1 MATEAC
7 VTATEFVIRGATEQT
22 ETGRPSWFEL
32 SELRLF
38 NEAGENVAPQAASV
52 ELLLQP
58 SNPDD
63 VGMINDDLFWGSGGH
78 FVVWQN
84 EHAFHG
90 RDLVKLTFSSPQ
102 SITGAE
108 LYSTNY
114 ESFGTDGLIIADGVT
129 SLPVRMVFLADNNP
143 GGQNCYAG
151 GEVVERPCS
160 TMEGQVPFADETM
173 CVPAADVG

>member
-7 VTATEFVIRGATEQT
+7 VTATEFVVRGATEET

-38 NEAGENVAPQAASV
+38 NEAGENVAPQARV

-63 VGMINDDLFWGSGGH
+63 ASMINDDLFWGSGGH

-143 GGQNCYAG
+143 GGQNCFAG

-160 TMEGQVPFADETM
+160 TMEGQVPFADESM

>member
-1 MATEAC
+1 MAGGAMAEDGAGMKERGTEEA
-7 VTATEFVIRGATEQT
+7 

-38 NEAGENVAPQAASV
+38 NEAGENVAPQARV

-63 VGMINDDLFWGSGGH
+63 AGMVNDDLFWGSGGH

-114 ESFGTDGLIIADGVT
+114 ESFGTDGLVIADGVT

-143 GGQNCYAG
+143 DAMRDMAARFLEAQDRGLWQTRLNSTRPLL
-151 GEVVERPCS
+151 ERLA
-160 TMEGQVPFADETM
+160 TGAR
-173 CVPAADVG
+173 